1 MSMADQTKN
10 QHNSLGLKT
19 GAKHLSYLQS
29 SCQNR
34 FKICKGFT
42 LVELLVVIVILS
54 ILMSALV
61 VSVQSS
67 YKSARQTNCKSN
79 LRQFGVAL
87 TIYRAE
93 HDNDTPYW
101 LSNLY
106 PEYVDD
112 RGLFVCTA
120 DINRGFDRPR
130 PEDLVNLIN
139 DKGNSADQP
148 AFWDNRKNNDT
159 LRNRAIDAC
168 SYFYEFS
175 SARVPSTWYNGTQLP
190 ATVPIKTMSDFKHVQ
205 LRYGDQANVIDGQQ
219 MPYSASRIPIA
230 RCFHHFRDQKILGY
244 QNTAGGTKSSTIKK
258 DYITINVAYAG
269 NVFVGPT
276 WWEGTIHP
284 GDPRN

>member
-1 MSMADQTKN
+1 MGDKTKK
-10 QHNSLGLKT
+10 HLKKT
-19 GAKHLSYLQS
+19 GLPALISSFSYLQS

-34 FKICKGFT
+34 FRARRGFT

-93 HDNDTPYW
+93 HDNMTPYW

-112 RGLFVCTA
+112 RGMYVCTA
-120 DINRGFDRPR
+120 DINRGIDRPR

-139 DKGNSADQP
+139 DRGNSADQP
-148 AFWDNRKNNDT
+148 NFWDNKKNNDQR
-159 LRNRAIDAC
+159 RNKAVEAC

-175 SARVPSTWYNGTQLP
+175 SAPVPKSWYNGVPLP
-190 ATVPIKTMSDFKHVQ
+190 STVPITSMSDFKHVQ

-244 QNTAGGTKSSTIKK
+244 QNTAGGTRSTTVKK

-284 GDPRN
+284 GDPR